1 LNPRP
6 HEAQL
11 EDQKAKKSS
20 RRSSRRRKPQ
30 KATKWTKI
38 GKAKQND
45 KEELR
50 KAQNQSKSS
59 KSTLRLTLSMQDLPL
74 RQSFIIYHVSFLI
87 HPISKSSTNF
97 MPILSPFGNELIKHK
112 PREELDAMHEI

>member
-1 LNPRP
+1 MDENR
-6 HEAQL
+6 QS
-11 EDQKAKKSS
+11 QAKWQ
-20 RRSSRRRKPQ
+20 RRVK
-30 KATKWTKI
+30 
-38 GKAKQND
+38 
-45 KEELR
+45 
-50 KAQNQSKSS
+50 KSS
-59 KSTLRLTLSMQDLPL
+59 KSTLRLTLSMQNLPL